1 MEAGTP
7 ANQSPNPEPY
17 IDRPPPRA
25 QPPPGQGKKR
35 GKKNRRERTPETEED
50 EPSQEH
56 FTMDAGTDSY
66 LEFKDE
72 LEKEYHT
79 INEMDPPE
87 IIERANFP
95 QAVAAPDQSKVAVV
109 KDKDEEV
116 IVFANDHSGVVI
128 WMRWSRRPTLLCEDD

>member
-1 MEAGTP
+1 
-7 ANQSPNPEPY
+7 
-17 IDRPPPRA
+17 
-25 QPPPGQGKKR
+25 
-35 GKKNRRERTPETEED
+35 
-50 EPSQEH
+50 
-56 FTMDAGTDSY
+56 MDAGTDSH

-79 INEMDPPE
+79 MIEMDPPE

-95 QAVAAPDQSKVAVV
+95 QAVAALDQPKVAVI

-116 IVFANDHSGVVI
+116 IVFADDHSGVVI